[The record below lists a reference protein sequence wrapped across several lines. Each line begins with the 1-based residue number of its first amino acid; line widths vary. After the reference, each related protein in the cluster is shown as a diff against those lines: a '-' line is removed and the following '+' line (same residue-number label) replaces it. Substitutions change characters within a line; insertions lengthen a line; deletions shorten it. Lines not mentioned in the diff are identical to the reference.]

1 MSYIDSHIARIFLKN
16 NLMVHLQRCILYLT
30 ATQLTRNFIFA
41 SQIMIM
47 KQNVPCEYKESTLTF
62 VSNSTSSVVAFFFI
76 SLVCISWWW
85 KWKAAR
91 HCTKS
96 RYVWC
101 IFLVKLN
108 NQAKISLNGPK
119 LKLKGRVEV
128 ASIVDGWSQNVGIKI
143 GKNPSASRRRVSKV
157 KTH

>member
-128 ASIVDGWSQNVGIKI
+128 ASIVDGWS
-143 GKNPSASRRRVSKV
+143 
-157 KTH
+157 

>member
-30 ATQLTRNFIFA
+30 ATQLTRNFIFV

-128 ASIVDGWSQNVGIKI
+128 ASIVDGFNLILKLKVAKRVLMKI
-143 GKNPSASRRRVSKV
+143 SIP
-157 KTH
+157 H

>member
-85 KWKAAR
+85 KWKAVR

-101 IFLVKLN
+101 TFLVKLN

-128 ASIVDGWSQNVGIKI
+128 ASIVDGWSQNVGIKT

>member
-62 VSNSTSSVVAFFFI
+62 VSNSMSSVVAFFSYPLFVYPRGGNGKQCDI
-76 SLVCISWWW
+76 AQSPDMSGVYSL
-85 KWKAAR
+85 
-91 HCTKS
+91 
-96 RYVWC
+96 
-101 IFLVKLN
+101 
-108 NQAKISLNGPK
+108 
-119 LKLKGRVEV
+119 
-128 ASIVDGWSQNVGIKI
+128 
-143 GKNPSASRRRVSKV
+143 
-157 KTH
+157 

>member
-119 LKLKGRVEV
+119 LKLNNQ
-128 ASIVDGWSQNVGIKI
+128 AKI
-143 GKNPSASRRRVSKV
+143 IINLC
-157 KTH
+157 

>member
-30 ATQLTRNFIFA
+30 ATQLTRNFIFV

-76 SLVCISWWW
+76 SLVCISQWW

-128 ASIVDGWSQNVGIKI
+128 ASIVDGWS
-143 GKNPSASRRRVSKV
+143 
-157 KTH
+157 

>member
-96 RYVWC
+96 RYVRC
-101 IFLVKLN
+101 MFLVKWRIFELVSSSTVPEREPEPTSN
-108 NQAKISLNGPK
+108 YALVHAPCHRIHFQLQYSSISFLLTDYKHK
-119 LKLKGRVEV
+119 L
-128 ASIVDGWSQNVGIKI
+128 W
-143 GKNPSASRRRVSKV
+143 
-157 KTH
+157 